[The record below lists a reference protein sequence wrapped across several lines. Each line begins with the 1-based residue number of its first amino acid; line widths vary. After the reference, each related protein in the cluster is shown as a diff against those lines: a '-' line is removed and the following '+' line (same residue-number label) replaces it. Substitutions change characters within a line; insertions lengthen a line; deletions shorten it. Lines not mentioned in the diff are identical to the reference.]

1 LEQNPKLKYCKFFA
15 APAVLQKCKWPR
27 GEEIFFLLLEFFTIT
42 ILRGVLIFKRNI
54 PSIQAA
60 KRII

>member
-1 LEQNPKLKYCKFFA
+1 VAKE
-15 APAVLQKCKWPR
+15 R
-27 GEEIFFLLLEFFTIT
+27 GGFFLLLEFFTIT

-54 PSIQAA
+54 LSIQAA